1 LLFDRIANLF
11 VSGLIG
17 RLTFLLIDRFAFA
30 IGHAV
35 ALSVLDLDTFIF
47 IDLFTF
53 LFVESVTLVLIANFT
68 FVLVDLLAFIL
79 IDLIALVLIDGF
91 VSDLTFGFV
100 DISAYLLVLVLA
112 FLVVN
117 DFAFIIV
124 LSFALRVL
132 DLVANSLVLEF
143 ALGLVHGRAHGR
155 TLRSVSRARSW
166 SWKGRSTLF
175 CSAGGKYWGL
185 WRTVGIDH
193 IGFGSPVA
201 VGFSLGSTV
210 AVLRLRVWRC
220 VRPLSPY

>member
-1 LLFDRIANLF
+1 LLFHRFANLF

-17 RLTFLLIDRFAFA
+17 RLTFFLIDRFAFA

-35 ALSVLDLDTFIF
+35 ALGVLDLLTFF
-47 IDLFTF
+47 FVDLFAF
-53 LFVESVTLVLIANFT
+53 LFVKSVTLVLIANFT
-68 FVLVDLLAFIL
+68 FVLVDLSAFVL

-100 DISAYLLVLVLA
+100 DIFAYLLVLVLA
-112 FLVVN
+112 FLIVN

-132 DLVANSLVLEF
+132 DFVANSLVLEF
-143 ALGLVHGRAHGR
+143 ALGLVHGRARGR
-155 TLRSVSRARSW
+155 AYGSVSRARSGC
-166 SWKGRSTLF
+166 WKGRRTLF
-175 CSAGGKYWGL
+175 CSADGKYWGL

-193 IGFGSPVA
+193 IGFGSTIA

-210 AVLRLRVWRC
+210 AVLRLRVWIC
-220 VRPLSPY
+220 VRPLSPC